1 MTSSY
6 RPPLRDIRFVL
17 DEVVGL
23 RELLESERFGHVD
36 VETVHGV
43 LDEVGRFMADVV
55 APTNLDGDRI
65 GSVWNPDFTV
75 TTPESFKLAYKQY
88 VRTGYGAVPFDPEY
102 GGGGF
107 PWVTAIAMQE
117 MLTSANMA
125 LSLCPLLTQGAIEAL
140 MHHGSDALRHTYL
153 PRMLT
158 GEWPGTMNLTEPQ
171 AGSDV
176 GAVRTRAEQFGA
188 EPADDGSWRITG
200 QKIFI
205 TYGEHD
211 LADNII
217 HLVLARTPGSPP
229 GTKGISMFVV
239 PKYMVAADG
248 SLGERNDVTCVSIEH
263 KLGIHGS
270 PTCVLSFGERDGA
283 VGWLVGD
290 EREGM
295 RNMFTMMNTAR
306 LSVGLQGLAVA
317 ERAYQQA
324 LGHARERRQGRAV
337 GAPAGEQ
344 SPIIDHPDVR
354 RMLMTQRAWIDAM
367 RCLLYENAAAVD
379 RAAASA
385 DPDERKRWEEIVDVY
400 IPLSK
405 ALCTDVGNEMTSLAL
420 QVHGGMGFVE
430 ETGAA
435 QHCRDIRIAAIYEG
449 TNGIQAAD
457 LVGRKLSMRAGGVV
471 LDLLDAFG
479 ADADRL
485 CDVLELRCF
494 GENLQAAISTT
505 RAATEHLVE
514 RVTADP
520 NAVLSASTPYLRL
533 LGTVACAG
541 LLARAALAATGAHD
555 GDRADDLDASGDA
568 DDAPFRQAKVVSAR
582 FFGEQILPTATG
594 LLGSITAGSADLFAI
609 APDQL

>member
-1 MTSSY
+1 MASTY
-6 RPPLRDIRFVL
+6 RPPRRDIRFVL

-23 RELLESERFGHVD
+23 PQLLATERFGHVD

-43 LDEVGRFMADVV
+43 LDEAGRFMADVV
-55 APTNLDGDRI
+55 APTNRDGDRI

-88 VRTGYGAVPFDPEY
+88 VRTGYGAVPFDPEF

-140 MHHGSDALRHTYL
+140 SHHGSDELQHTYL

-158 GEWPGTMNLTEPQ
+158 GEWSGTMNLTEPQ

-176 GAVRTRAEQFGA
+176 GAVRTRAE
-188 EPADDGSWRITG
+188 PAGDGSWRITG

-211 LADNII
+211 LADNIV
-217 HLVLARTPGSPP
+217 HLVLARTPDSPP
-229 GTKGISMFVV
+229 GTKGISMFLV
-239 PKYMVAADG
+239 PKFLVEVDG

-283 VGWLVGD
+283 IGWLIGG

-324 LGHARERRQGRAV
+324 LAHAVERRQGRAV
-337 GAPAGEQ
+337 GTSPGEQ
-344 SPIIDHPDVR
+344 SPIIEHPDVR

-379 RAAASA
+379 RAAASTDA
-385 DPDERKRWEEIVDVY
+385 DERQRWDEIADVY

-405 ALCTDVGNEMTSLAL
+405 GLCTDLGNELTSLAL

-430 ETGAA
+430 EAGAA
-435 QHCRDIRIAAIYEG
+435 QHYRDIRIAAIYEG

-457 LVGRKLSMRAGGVV
+457 LVGRKLSMRAGGVIFDR
-471 LDLLDAFG
+471 LDEFG

-485 CDVLELRCF
+485 CEVTELQRF
-494 GENLQAAISTT
+494 GENLQDAIGAARTAT
-505 RAATEHLVE
+505 QYLVERAAT
-514 RVTADP
+514 DP

-533 LGTVACAG
+533 FGTVVCAG
-541 LLARAALAATGAHD
+541 LLARAALAVAAD
-555 GDRADDLDASGDA
+555 GDGRAGDDA
-568 DDAPFRQAKVVSAR
+568 DEAAFRRAKLVSAR
-582 FFGEQILPTATG
+582 FFGEQILPTAVG
-594 LLGSITAGSADLFAI
+594 LLGAITAGSADLFALT
-609 APDQL
+609 PDQL